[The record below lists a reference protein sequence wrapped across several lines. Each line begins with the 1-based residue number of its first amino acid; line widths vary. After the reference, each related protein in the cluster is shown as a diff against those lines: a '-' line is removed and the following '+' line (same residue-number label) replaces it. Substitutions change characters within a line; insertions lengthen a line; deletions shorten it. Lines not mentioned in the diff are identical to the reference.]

1 MGAVLIVGWRI
12 LVRTIVSDGLGLR
25 TEGKLQWVPLGP
37 GLLDLGVQSLLLSWK
52 KNDLRSVVLHGVLPQ
67 KSHLVK
73 IWGVHAD
80 LHG

>member
-1 MGAVLIVGWRI
+1 M
-12 LVRTIVSDGLGLR
+12 RTIASDGLGLR

-37 GLLDLGVQSLLLSWK
+37 GLPDLGVQSLLLYWK
-52 KNDLRSVVLHGVLPQ
+52 KNELRIVVLHGVLLQ

-73 IWGVHAD
+73 IWGVHAA